1 MSESSTIFALSSGSG
16 MAGIAVI
23 RLSGRAA
30 FATCESLTG
39 VLPAA
44 RKAVR
49 RTFRNPATKDVLD
62 DGLLVIFPGPNSF
75 TGEDVAEFHLHGSL
89 AVVRAMLDVLNDMA
103 GLRLAEPG
111 EFTKRAFRNGRL
123 DLVAAEG
130 VGDLIRARTERQ
142 RKQALHH
149 ALGGAS
155 QVIEG
160 WRRDL
165 ITLLGRVEAA
175 VDFADEADVATATVE
190 DVRRRLDD
198 LISRMRVALAEADR
212 AASLRDGL
220 KIVLAGSPN
229 VGKSSLLNR
238 LAQREAAIVSA
249 IPGTTRDVIEVAM
262 EFSGVPVI
270 LTDTAGLRAVT
281 EDEIERIGMDRT
293 SRELA
298 GADIVVW
305 MSAPGNPEGPPG
317 NLDSET
323 LWIGNKSDLAGNSA
337 DSTKPQ
343 YRISAKTG
351 EGMTEF
357 FAGLEER
364 VLRMAAHAES
374 AVLIRS
380 RHKQISNSCVEHLLR
395 ASDQSA
401 DHLELVAES
410 LRAAAYDM
418 GRLTG
423 RIDVED
429 ILDSIFHDFC
439 IGK

>member
-23 RLSGRAA
+23 RLSGAGA
-30 FATCESLTG
+30 FAAARSLAG
-39 VLPAA
+39 VLPAPRQAA
-44 RKAVR
+44 RRA
-49 RTFRNPATKDVLD
+49 FRHPQTKDILD
-62 DGLLVIFPGPNSF
+62 DGLLLVFPGPHSF

-89 AVVRAMLDVLNDMA
+89 AVVRAVLEALGGMA

-111 EFTKRAFRNGRL
+111 EFTRRAFRNGRM

-130 VGDLIRARTERQ
+130 IGDLIRARTERQ

-155 QVIEG
+155 QVIET

-165 ITLLGRVEAA
+165 IAILGRVEAA
-175 VDFADEADVATATVE
+175 VDFSDEADVARATVA

-198 LISRMRVALAEADR
+198 LIGRMRSALAEADR
-212 AASLRDGL
+212 AQALRDGL
-220 KIVLAGSPN
+220 KVVLAGPPN

-270 LTDTAGLRAVT
+270 LTDTAGLRAST

-293 SRELA
+293 GRELA
-298 GADIVVW
+298 GADIIVW
-305 MSAPGNPEGPPG
+305 MSVPDSPSGPPPD
-317 NLDSET
+317 LDSET
-323 LWIGNKSDLAGNSA
+323 LWIENKTDLAAGIPKSQA
-337 DSTKPQ
+337 Q

-351 EGMTEF
+351 AGMAEF
-357 FAGLEER
+357 FAALEDR
-364 VLRMAAHAES
+364 VLGMAAHADS

-380 RHKQISNSCVEHLLR
+380 RHKQISTSCVENLLR
-395 ASDQSA
+395 ASAQSA
-401 DHLELVAES
+401 DHLELMAEA

-429 ILDSIFHDFC
+429 VLDSIFRDFC